1 MRTRRL
7 LGALALVAILA
18 IPSVSA
24 AYFGSLLSTDG
35 GIQGTGN
42 WIVTG
47 PTMFEWV
54 VTQNMDNSWHYS
66 YVFGHP
72 SGETSHFILEVSSN
86 FTENDIFN
94 LQGDIGAGGFELK
107 THSAGGGA
115 NPTMPEDMYGI
126 KFEGTTGEV
135 TSFEF
140 DSWRVPVWK
149 DFYAVDGTAGGH
161 GPNAAWNT
169 GFTSGDVDP
178 LDAASD
184 GSLNYHILAPDSQT
198 PPVPE
203 PTTLM
208 LLGSGLLGSIAVFR
222 RRRK

>member
-47 PTMFEWV
+47 PTFFEWV
-54 VTQNMDNSWHYS
+54 VTQNTDNSWHYS

-72 SGETSHFILEVSSN
+72 AGATSHFILEVSDN

-94 LQGDIGAGGFELK
+94 MQGDIGSISIGV
-107 THSAGGGA
+107 HSAGSGS
-115 NPTMPEDMYGI
+115 NPGMPEDMYGI
-126 KFEGTTGEV
+126 KFDGAFGEV
-135 TSFEF
+135 MTFEF
-140 DSWRVPVWK
+140 DSWRVPVWQ
-149 DFYAVDGTAGGH
+149 DFFSKDGTAGGY
-161 GPNAAWNT
+161 GTNAAWNA
-169 GFTSGDVDP
+169 GFTSADVDP
-178 LDAASD
+178 LDAAQD
-184 GSLNYHILAPDSQT
+184 GSIDYHILAPDSQT

-203 PTTLM
+203 PTTLL
-208 LLGSGLLGSIAVFR
+208 LLGSGLLGSVAVLR